1 MQCSE
6 NRNKVKITRIG
17 HTFLAGLG
25 RLFVEVA
32 VEGEQA
38 WRPRTVLFRE
48 LEPARDVELARELL
62 AAQHAAHAFEAALIQ
77 DDRIPPMHEGLSDL
91 CSASL
96 CWLGAFVDDR
106 LVGAVAWVEGLQE
119 YEIDRLI
126 VLPDSHRTG
135 VGTWLVREV
144 LTRAGPTHAVVS
156 TGQANIPAR
165 PL

>member
-17 HTFLAGLG
+17 HTFLAGFG

-48 LEPARDVELARELL
+48 LD
-62 AAQHAAHAFEAALIQ
+62 
-77 DDRIPPMHEGLSDL
+77 PPGTSNSLENCWRLSMPHMHSRRPSSRRPDPSMHEGLSDL
-91 CSASL
+91 FSASL